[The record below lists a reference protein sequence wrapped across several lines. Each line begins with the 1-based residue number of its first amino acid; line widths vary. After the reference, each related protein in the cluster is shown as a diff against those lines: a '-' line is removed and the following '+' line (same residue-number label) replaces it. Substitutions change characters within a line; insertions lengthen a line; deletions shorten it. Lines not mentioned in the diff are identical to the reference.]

1 MTLRCTIA
9 CSGPS
14 QRRSGR
20 GGKAISNGQVDI
32 YCIIFM
38 YQYVSITVS
47 FAMTT
52 SEAIKWKVA
61 AVCLGEGNNPNRRWW
76 LGSGSRLGWRE
87 GARFGITNF
96 IKTYIGHTHSKSTT
110 HTDEEKRHSTTK
122 YSTIIASGH
131 AEMHMAQEVKCT
143 LQNEGDCHSKV
154 KRTWFVLSLDSY
166 YYNNRFPPCGSRK
179 VV

>member
-76 LGSGSRLGWRE
+76 LPLPHRYWVN
-87 GARFGITNF
+87 GAVDQDW
-96 IKTYIGHTHSKSTT
+96 
-110 HTDEEKRHSTTK
+110 DEERVPVS
-122 YSTIIASGH
+122 
-131 AEMHMAQEVKCT
+131 V
-143 LQNEGDCHSKV
+143 
-154 KRTWFVLSLDSY
+154 
-166 YYNNRFPPCGSRK
+166 
-179 VV
+179 